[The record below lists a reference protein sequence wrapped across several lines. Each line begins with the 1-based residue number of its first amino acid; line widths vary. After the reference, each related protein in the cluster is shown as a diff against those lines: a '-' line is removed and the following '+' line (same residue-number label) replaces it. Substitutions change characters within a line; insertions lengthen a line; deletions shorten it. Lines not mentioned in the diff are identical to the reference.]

1 MAKPGVLLLD
11 EPTNHLDLGAMEWL
25 ERTLGELEAS
35 VLMVSHDRWFLESA
49 ATGVLEL
56 EDGRAKVWPMR
67 YSAFRRAKAEA
78 IGHQAQQAERQA
90 AEIARLERF
99 VARWSAGTKARQATS
114 RKRQLARIERIQR
127 AERQALAGLRLPPGE
142 ASGRLVVEADGLT
155 WPSRGGSWCRG
166 ADFAVERGWRVAVV
180 GPNGAGKTTLIETLL
195 GLRPPARGRASLG
208 HKVRPGYFTQHAH
221 ELREDR
227 TVLET
232 ALSGNDLTQTQVR
245 TLLGR
250 FLFPGDAVERRV
262 EKLSGGE
269 RRRLALVGLLAG
281 APNLLVL
288 DEPTNHMDTES
299 REALEDALA
308 AYDGTVIL
316 VSHDRAL
323 IDAAATH
330 TLALEDGRAVLRAGG
345 WADLVRAREEA
356 AAPPP
361 PPRRGPARA
370 RRRRAPRGPVLR
382 GPTASSAG
390 WRSGSRALEAELA
403 EVQAALADPAALAD
417 RDAVAE
423 RGARHRGHPGGAGLA
438 HGRVGAGRRGGHGGA
453 RPLRPAG
460 PSRPSAPG
468 RRRAARGTRRS
479 SGSAPGRW
487 PAAPA
492 RSPRPTPAPGRWPGR
507 PAGRRRP

>member
-1 MAKPGVLLLD
+1 MLLLD
-11 EPTNHLDLGAMEWL
+11 EPTNHLDLGAVEWL

-35 VLMVSHDRWFLESA
+35 VLMVSHDRWFLESV

-114 RKRQLARIERIQR
+114 RKRRLARIERIQPPSSKR
-127 AERQALAGLRLPPGE
+127 SLAFGFPRGE
-142 ASGRLVVEADGLT
+142 ASGRLVVEADGLDVAVAGRVLV
-155 WPSRGGSWCRG
+155 SG
-166 ADFAVERGWRVAVV
+166 ADFAVERGWRLAVV

-195 GLRPPARGRASLG
+195 GIRPPARGRASLG

-250 FLFPGDAVERRV
+250 FLFPGDAVEQRV

-330 TLALEDGRAVLRAGG
+330 TLSLEHGRAVLRAGG

-361 PPRRGPARA
+361 APAPRARRDPPPARA
-370 RRRRAPRGPVLR
+370 PRARPPRADREQRRLEERIA
-382 GPTASSAG
+382 
-390 WRSGSRALEAELA
+390 ALEAELA
-403 EVQAALADPAALAD
+403 EVQAALADPAALAG

-423 RGARHRGHPGGAGLA
+423 RGARHRAIQEELA
-438 HGRVGAGRRGGHGGA
+438 WLMAEWE
-453 RPLRPAG
+453 
-460 PSRPSAPG
+460 
-468 RRRAARGTRRS
+468 RAAE
-479 SGSAPGRW
+479 
-487 PAAPA
+487 AATA
-492 RSPRPTPAPGRWPGR
+492 
-507 PAGRRRP
+507 